1 MEGTISMKALF
12 RSEEKNCFTPVLTTR
27 AGACLTL
34 ANWQEVGI
42 DRVCYYLDALL
53 LKPGFAFLS
62 TLSGLRSYLGWQGT
76 MVLNA
81 TLPAVNDQG
90 VYSLRSHYDG
100 TFVHLQQA
108 ELFALIMKLQP
119 NVVIW
124 PPRFAKY
131 HDLLCQSLPKT
142 LTSFFPVNET
152 PAEGVFG
159 QYLDYNGTAPF
170 ADFLKR
176 VNQYRDRPIY
186 VAGELNLAQAVELVS
201 QGIALLESDKPA
213 TDAILGL
220 VYSEK
225 GNLALLDSEM
235 AYQQEVIDAN
245 CSCPT
250 CSQGFKRAYLHHLLK
265 RTPFLCQ
272 RFLIQH
278 NVYYYRNHLPIR

>member
-1 MEGTISMKALF
+1 MTQKQ
-12 RSEEKNCFTPVLTTR
+12 NCFTPVLTTK

-53 LKPGFAFLS
+53 LKPGLAFLN
-62 TLSGLRSYLGWQGT
+62 TLSSLRSYLGWPGT
-76 MVLNA
+76 IVLNM
-81 TLPAVNDQG
+81 TLPPVDHHG
-90 VYSLRSHYDG
+90 VYTLRSHFDG

-119 NVVIW
+119 NIVIW
-124 PPRFAKY
+124 PSGFAK
-131 HDLLCQSLPKT
+131 HHPLFWQSLPKT
-142 LTSFFPVNET
+142 LISFFPVNET
-152 PAEGVFG
+152 LPRGG
-159 QYLDYNGTAPF
+159 QYLYYNKTEPF
-170 ADFLKR
+170 SDLVKR
-176 VNQYRDRPIY
+176 VNQYTDRPIY
-186 VAGELNLAQAVELVS
+186 VAGELTLPQAVELVS
-201 QGIALLESDKPA
+201 QGVALLESDKPA
-213 TDAILGL
+213 MDALLGL

-225 GNLALLDSEM
+225 ANVALLDSEM

-250 CSQGFKRAYLHHLLK
+250 CIQGFKRSYLHHLLN

-278 NVYYYRNHLPIR
+278 NVHYYRNHLPLPKVEISL